1 MYPHGI
7 DQNNIYT
14 ERLFCG
20 APPTNIEEYIT
31 DLTDANSTIPKF
43 FLKPY
48 KLAHLLYEGLD
59 KWNIENE
66 YLWRIFCAA
75 HKNMAS
81 GKGEQI
87 DLLIR
92 QTLAKNTDRDQN
104 ISTDKPLSETNSETH
119 LADVSELW
127 EDPAIRFPPIERRTV
142 TVKIMSTRDGTIN
155 PRILSEEPCLDDAI
169 LEEDM
174 DMHIP
179 PIEKYTVKVKV
190 KSIKDGNLRVR

>member
-14 ERLFCG
+14 EGLFYD
-20 APPTNIEEYIT
+20 APPTNIEGYIT
-31 DLTDANSTIPKF
+31 DPIDADSTVPKF
-43 FLKPY
+43 LLKPS

-59 KWNIENE
+59 KWNIENK
-66 YLWRIFCAA
+66 YLWHIFCAA
-75 HKNMAS
+75 YKNMAS
-81 GKGEQI
+81 GKGERV

-92 QTLAKNTDRDQN
+92 RTLMENTDQDQN

-119 LADVSELW
+119 LANVSELW
-127 EDPAIRFPPIERRTV
+127 EDSAIRFPPIERRTV
-142 TVKIMSTRDGTIN
+142 TVKIMSIRDGAIN

-174 DMHIP
+174 DIHIP